1 MADKSF
7 LADLG
12 RSQAITRGISAIT
25 GIEKAET
32 DIETSKLQH
41 RKIAAEIR
49 MVEEQEQLQNEMI
62 NIDKSLGQYEH
73 STQDIILSRF
83 NLAGILEQGE
93 SGGNYVRR
101 ANGAAILDIFKD
113 KDFQIEL
120 DRNELKEA
128 KNKRDQLLATV
139 NAVKT
144 GEMKKNPKEL
154 EAIAAQ
160 LTVVSDQ
167 IEFLDKSIDAAMGIK
182 ETIAK
187 APKRDS
193 EDYVDPDTKV
203 IMTRKLQWNPESG
216 EMEPV
221 PGTEVP
227 KFKPE
232 KTKAGVLSEEDAL
245 TKIAEFDRKINAI
258 DEPTMWRAMI
268 AKDTGRDPGGLKE
281 SDRARERASWIAART
296 AMENRLTVIRYLNAE
311 GLPVTE
317 DNVKFILR
325 QQR

>member
-154 EAIAAQ
+154 EAN
-160 LTVVSDQ
+160 
-167 IEFLDKSIDAAMGIK
+167 KSIDAAMGIK